1 MMLIFAA
8 ALQAAGAVRTREA
21 ASVHAI
27 FMMVFLV
34 PLLWQP
40 AASSAAPEAKTWSQT
55 GPRLQLSHSDVRNG
69 SAVFWEEGVSGGYQA
84 LLLDEDKGWLLVGGK
99 DHIYLL
105 KSDSL
110 DQPSQKI
117 YWPAAREHV
126 EHCRLAGKSLET
138 ECANFV
144 RLLQPF
150 NKTHVYACGT
160 GAFHPQCTYLHLGHN
175 TEEPLFTL
183 SHTVESGRGKCPF
196 SPKEP
201 FAARLTDG
209 DLYAGT
215 SVDFMG
221 ANAAIFRTSIQGS
234 SQHYIRTEAYDHN
247 WLNEPDFV
255 GSFSIPDTRSPDDDK
270 VYFFFKERAVEA
282 GQWDKRVYSRVAR
295 VCKNDLGGRRSL
307 INRWTTFLKARL
319 VCSVPG
325 PSGVDTQFD
334 ELEDVFVLET
344 KDPQNPTI
352 YGVFSTSSSI
362 FRGSAVCVFS
372 MASIRTAFNGP
383 FAHKEGPDYRW
394 VEYKGHIPYPRPG
407 TCPSET
413 YDALHKSTKDFPDEV
428 VSFMRQHQLM
438 WEPVLPL
445 GGRPIL
451 TRVNSAYTLKKV
463 VVDRVDAEDGPYDV
477 LHLGTD
483 DGKVVKAVSV
493 IKDNWVTE
501 EVILEEL
508 TVFQSRTPILSME
521 LSTKRQQLYVSSELG
536 VAQLGLQRC
545 ELYGTG
551 CAECCLAR
559 DPYCS
564 WDGQTCSRY
573 FAMSRRRAR
582 RQDVKYGDPWSQCPD
597 SEDDSDSVEVKVV
610 YGVEGNSTFLECVP
624 RSSQA
629 ELRWTLQVS
638 DGQQQTV
645 GQTHESRELPQSD
658 DDRSFHMKR
667 GLLIQHLEQAD
678 SGLYTCTSHEHSY
691 AQVLA
696 RYRVR
701 IIPKH
706 SLNPARYM
714 QSHNPNLPG
723 PVILGKTGPAGGGG
737 IAGFLSQPGS
747 PHAPPSL
754 PGHGNSWLPQQL
766 PLRSYKDLHKVGS
779 NSLTVDEYCE
789 QLWYREKRRQQKLR
803 ALKMKQESRKAR
815 VRRNNPPEVPL

>member
-1 MMLIFAA
+1 M
-8 ALQAAGAVRTREA
+8 AVVLA
-21 ASVHAI
+21 PAQVLLAC
-27 FMMVFLV
+27 LL
-34 PLLWQP
+34 PLLCC
-40 AASSAAPEAKTWSQT
+40 ADPEAGSWSQT

-69 SAVFWEEGVSGGYQA
+69 SAVLWEGGVSGGYQV
-84 LLLDEDKGWLLVGGK
+84 LLLDEDQGWLLVGGK

-105 KSDSL
+105 RPDGL
-110 DQPSQKI
+110 DLPTRTI
-117 YWPAAREHV
+117 HWPAAREHV
-126 EHCRLAGKSLET
+126 EHCRLAGKSPET

-160 GAFHPQCTYLHLGHN
+160 GAFHPQCTFLHLRHDS
-175 TEEPLFTL
+175 EEPAFML
-183 SHTVESGRGKCPF
+183 SHTAESGRGKCPF
-196 SPKEP
+196 SPREP
-201 FAARLTDG
+201 FTARLTDG
-209 DLYAGT
+209 ELYAGT

-221 ANAAIFRTSIQGS
+221 ANAAVFRTSVQGS

-255 GSFSIPDTRSPDDDK
+255 GSFSIPDTHSPDDDK

-282 GQWDKRVYSRVAR
+282 SQWDRRVYSRVAR
-295 VCKNDLGGRRSL
+295 VCKNDVGGKRSL

-334 ELEDVFVLET
+334 ELEDIFVLET

-372 MASIRTAFNGP
+372 MASIRAAFNGP

-394 VEYKGHIPYPRPG
+394 VEYKGRIPYPRPG

-445 GGRPIL
+445 GGRPVL
-451 TRVNSAYTLKKV
+451 TRVNAAYMLKKV
-463 VVDRVDAEDGPYDV
+463 VVDRVEAEDGSYDV

-493 IKDNWVTE
+493 VKDNGDTE
-501 EVILEEL
+501 EILLEEL
-508 TVFQSRTPILSME
+508 SVFQSPTPILSLE
-521 LSTKRQQLYVSSELG
+521 LSTKRQQLFVSSELG

-545 ELYGTG
+545 ELYGAD

-564 WDGQTCSRY
+564 WDGQTCSR
-573 FAMSRRRAR
+573 FFPTSKRRAR
-582 RQDVKYGDPWSQCPD
+582 RQDVKYGDPWSQCPIT
-597 SEDDSDSVEVKVV
+597 EDGSDSVEVKSV
-610 YGVEGNSTFLECVP
+610 YGVEGNSTFLECAP
-624 RSSQA
+624 RSPQA
-629 ELRWTLQVS
+629 ELRWTLQRS
-638 DGQQQTV
+638 DSRQQTLGEPQEGSEV
-645 GQTHESRELPQSD
+645 LQGDDSRSL
-658 DDRSFHMKR
+658 HMKR
-667 GLLIQHLEQAD
+667 GLLVQRLDAAD
-678 SGLYTCTSHEHSY
+678 AGLYTCSSHEHSY
-691 AQVLA
+691 SQVLA
-696 RYRVR
+696 RYRVHV
-701 IIPKH
+701 IPND
-706 SLNPARYM
+706 SLHPARH
-714 QSHNPNLPG
+714 QHSHGPNHHPG
-723 PVILGKTGPAGGGG
+723 LLGRTGLSGVN
-737 IAGFLSQPGS
+737 GFLGQSGALHS
-747 PHAPPSL
+747 P
-754 PGHGNSWLPQQL
+754 PGHRNSWLPQL
-766 PLRSYKDLHKVGS
+766 PLRSYKDLQMAGS
-779 NSLTVDEYCE
+779 NSLSVDEYCE

-803 ALKMKQESRKAR
+803 TLKLKQESRKAR
-815 VRRNNPPEVPL
+815 VRRNNPPETPL